1 MSLFSHS
8 GAARLAWKARTGIAM
23 RTYSP
28 TRWWSKWEVM
38 NLVLEYFAD
47 VEPFVRENDH
57 LAPATRA
64 HLMEIFNSPADS
76 KDLELE
82 LAAFVDGGNHFV
94 SATCYLEG
102 DGPLVFSCY
111 ERLATMSNAVAVAAY
126 PNVEGVARRQAVG
139 NLPVYNQLVAKAKAC
154 IYPGLQFFQRTFSQE
169 FYENVRAFRSA
180 RLCCPVQVQQLRP
193 TAASVEELRR
203 FRFLDNDA
211 IIQGLTAELPRYLA
225 LADGA
230 DLQTEEEK
238 LQWWSRNEANLPNWS
253 SVVKKVLL
261 VQPSSASAER
271 VFSIMNNFF
280 TNQQDAALEQT
291 VEASVM
297 LCYNQNQRNKHVVV

>member
-1 MSLFSHS
+1 MEGQDWNCYADLQSNP
-8 GAARLAWKARTGIAM
+8 M
-23 RTYSP
+23 VEQM
-28 TRWWSKWEVM
+28 EVM
-38 NLVLEYFAD
+38 NLVLTD
-47 VEPFVRENDH
+47 VEPFVRDNDH

-64 HLMEIFNSPADS
+64 HQMEIFNSPGDS
-76 KDLELE
+76 KDLELK

-94 SATCYLEG
+94 SATYYLEG

-111 ERLATMSNAVAVAAY
+111 ERLATVSNAVAVAAY

-154 IYPGLQFFQRTFSQE
+154 INPGLQFFQRKFSQE
-169 FYENVRAFRSA
+169 LYENVRAFCSA
-180 RLCCPVQVQQLRP
+180 KLCCPVQVQQLHS
-193 TAASVEELRR
+193 TAASVEELRS

-211 IIQGLTAELPRYLA
+211 IIQGLTAELPRYLTV
-225 LADGA
+225 ADGA

-253 SVVKKVLL
+253 TVVKKALL

-271 VFSIMNNFF
+271 VFSIMKNFF

-297 LCYNQNQRNKHVVV
+297 LCYNQNQRNKLVVV

>member
-1 MSLFSHS
+1 M
-8 GAARLAWKARTGIAM
+8 
-23 RTYSP
+23 
-28 TRWWSKWEVM
+28 M
-38 NLVLEYFAD
+38 NLVLTD
-47 VEPFVRENDH
+47 VEPFVRDNDH

-64 HLMEIFNSPADS
+64 HQMEIFNSPGDS

-94 SATCYLEG
+94 SATYYLEG
-102 DGPLVFSCY
+102 DRLLVFSCY
-111 ERLATMSNAVAVAAY
+111 ERLATVSN
-126 PNVEGVARRQAVG
+126 
-139 NLPVYNQLVAKAKAC
+139 
-154 IYPGLQFFQRTFSQE
+154 
-169 FYENVRAFRSA
+169 ENVCAFCSA
-180 RLCCPVQVQQLRP
+180 RLCCPVQVQQLHS

-225 LADGA
+225 VADGA

-238 LQWWSRNEANLPNWS
+238 LQWWSRNEANPPNWS

-271 VFSIMNNFF
+271 VFSIMKNFF

-297 LCYNQNQRNKHVVV
+297 LCYNQNQRNKLVVV

>member
-1 MSLFSHS
+1 M
-8 GAARLAWKARTGIAM
+8 
-23 RTYSP
+23 
-28 TRWWSKWEVM
+28 
-38 NLVLEYFAD
+38 
-47 VEPFVRENDH
+47 
-57 LAPATRA
+57 
-64 HLMEIFNSPADS
+64 
-76 KDLELE
+76 
-82 LAAFVDGGNHFV
+82 
-94 SATCYLEG
+94 
-102 DGPLVFSCY
+102 
-111 ERLATMSNAVAVAAY
+111 
-126 PNVEGVARRQAVG
+126 
-139 NLPVYNQLVAKAKAC
+139 AKAKAC
-154 IYPGLQFFQRTFSQE
+154 INPGLHFFQRKFSQE

-225 LADGA
+225 VADGA

-261 VQPSSASAER
+261 VQPSSATAER

-297 LCYNQNQRNKHVVV
+297 LCYNQNQRNKLVVV

>member
-1 MSLFSHS
+1 MKDGASVNQPELQQVRFLFPQLLDVTCFSHTIDNVGKHFEFRVLHTFAQYWVSLFSHS
-8 GAARLAWKARTGIAM
+8 AAARLAWKARTGTAM

-64 HLMEIFNSPADS
+64 HLMEIFNFLGDS

-94 SATCYLEG
+94 SATYYLEG

-111 ERLATMSNAVAVAAY
+111 ERLATVSNAVTVAAY

-139 NLPVYNQLVAKAKAC
+139 NLPVYNQLVPKPKHVSIQGCSFFRESLAKSF
-154 IYPGLQFFQRTFSQE
+154 LRTF
-169 FYENVRAFRSA
+169 V
-180 RLCCPVQVQQLRP
+180 
-193 TAASVEELRR
+193 
-203 FRFLDNDA
+203 
-211 IIQGLTAELPRYLA
+211 
-225 LADGA
+225 
-230 DLQTEEEK
+230 
-238 LQWWSRNEANLPNWS
+238 S
-253 SVVKKVLL
+253 SVVPDCV
-261 VQPSSASAER
+261 VQYKSK
-271 VFSIMNNFF
+271 NFAP
-280 TNQQDAALEQT
+280 QQLPWR
-291 VEASVM
+291 S
-297 LCYNQNQRNKHVVV
+297 

>member
-1 MSLFSHS
+1 ML
-8 GAARLAWKARTGIAM
+8 
-23 RTYSP
+23 
-28 TRWWSKWEVM
+28 
-38 NLVLEYFAD
+38 
-47 VEPFVRENDH
+47 
-57 LAPATRA
+57 
-64 HLMEIFNSPADS
+64 
-76 KDLELE
+76 
-82 LAAFVDGGNHFV
+82 
-94 SATCYLEG
+94 C
-102 DGPLVFSCY
+102 
-111 ERLATMSNAVAVAAY
+111 LATVSNAVAVAAY
-126 PNVEGVARRQAVG
+126 PNLEGVSPGIARRQAVG

-154 IYPGLQFFQRTFSQE
+154 INPGSQFFQRTLSQE
-169 FYENVRAFRSA
+169 FYENDRAFRSA
-180 RLCCPVQVQQLRP
+180 RLCCPVQVQQYRP

-225 LADGA
+225 VVVDGA
-230 DLQTEEEK
+230 DLQTEEKK

-291 VEASVM
+291 VEASVIP
-297 LCYNQNQRNKHVVV
+297 CYNRNQRNKLVVV